1 MKRNNSANLPVASNT
16 RIVIIGGG
24 FGGLKLA
31 KSLKNLDVQVVLIDK
46 NNYHTFQPLLYQVA
60 TTSMEAESIASPFRE
75 IFHSQNNFFFRMA
88 EVSRIDPNQNF
99 IETSVGIVSYDYLVI
114 ASGAN
119 TNFFGLE
126 DIKRNAIDMKGVSE
140 AVNLKYLILQN
151 FEQALLTD
159 SEEIRESLMNI
170 VIVGGGPTGVEL
182 AGAFGELKRHIFPR
196 GLS

>member
-1 MKRNNSANLPVASNT
+1 MNELLEKNISVNLPVSDKP

-31 KSLKNLDVQVVLIDK
+31 KSLKNLDVQVVLFDK

-60 TTSMEAESIASPFRE
+60 TAAMEAESIASPFRE
-75 IFHSQNNFFFRMA
+75 IFHGQSNFFFRMT
-88 EVSRIDPNQNF
+88 EVFKIVPKQYL
-99 IETSVGIVSYDYLVI
+99 IETSIGNVSYDYLVL
-114 ASGAN
+114 ACGAN

-140 AVNLKYLILQN
+140 AVNLKHLILEN

-159 SEEIRESLMNI
+159 NEEIR
-170 VIVGGGPTGVEL
+170 
-182 AGAFGELKRHIFPR
+182 
-196 GLS
+196 